1 MEVCSRGGEVAFK
14 RSEQDL
20 VAMELR
26 ETLCLSFSLCRVKWD
41 VLDCF
46 LEGGGGDG
54 IRGKPG
60 KFKGNEHTEAAYC
73 GGFSEWRR
81 EERIRKREKGKRSTR
96 EIQSRELVTLFQRT
110 DKRSNKKKME

>member
-46 LEGGGGDG
+46 GGGGG
-54 IRGKPG
+54 MGFEASQESSRGTSTLKLRIAVALVNG
-60 KFKGNEHTEAAYC
+60 EE
-73 GGFSEWRR
+73 RR
-81 EERIRKREKGKRSTR
+81 E
-96 EIQSRELVTLFQRT
+96 
-110 DKRSNKKKME
+110 